1 LLRSKE
7 DSKILAG
14 GQSLVS
20 MMKLRLASP
29 KTLID
34 INGLSQLSYIR
45 EENGAIAIGALT
57 RHNQLAKSSLIRE
70 TLPLLADAA
79 SVIADQ
85 QVRNR
90 GTIGGTLAHAD
101 PNADLPVAVLA
112 SHGTI
117 IVESANGSRNVK
129 CADFLVDFFTTA
141 LSQDEIIREIRIPI
155 AMPRSGSAYL
165 KLSRGHNDFALVS
178 AAALITIDE
187 RTCKSASVVLGGVAS
202 VPRHATAAEEIL
214 TQHKIDDDL
223 IERSAQKATEGL
235 SPPYDVHGSAEFK
248 LKMTAALTGRV
259 IKASLNR
266 ALGGSHN

>member
-1 LLRSKE
+1 
-7 DSKILAG
+7 
-14 GQSLVS
+14 

-57 RHNQLAKSSLIRE
+57 RHDQLAKSSVILE
-70 TLPLLADAA
+70 KLPLLADAA

-117 IVESANGSRNVK
+117 IVKSANGSRNIK

-141 LSQDEIIREIRIPI
+141 LSQDEIIREIRIPSAI
-155 AMPRSGSAYL
+155 PSSGCAYL

-178 AAALITIDE
+178 AAALITIDKE

-214 TQHKIDDDL
+214 TQRKIDDDL

-235 SPPYDVHGSAEFK
+235 SPTSDAHGSAGFK

-266 ALGGSHN
+266 ALGGSYN